1 MNMWHRLYAR
11 GLWPICVKQIGLWRG
26 AWAKTTQKFLFLSE
40 SWKTKT
46 SLSNGKCGPTQQHR
60 QRFSK
65 TGLFGEPLLGWHA
78 VDGKQEVYGKGREIG
93 KHITHGGIRES
104 EDIGNNS
111 EGISGNRVS
120 VWSANIPPRGLPV
133 CVRGIPVAG
142 LCGWAKHVENFTCT
156 PISTHR
162 SWKTKADQWNS
173 HCKRQTGFRNVE
185 CAWRFSW
192 ERSHFDKNSRAEFL
206 MRLKQEMKNQHHF
219 SWQKSGIWKIFKTQN
234 QRVTWKWEGGWVSVS
249 TPPLVTGGG

>member
-11 GLWPICVKQIGLWRG
+11 GLWPICVRQIGLWRG
-26 AWAKTTQKFLFLSE
+26 ARAKTTQKFLFLSE

-46 SLSNGKCGPTQQHR
+46 PLSNGKRGPTQQHR

-78 VDGKQEVYGKGREIG
+78 VDGKQEVHGKGREIG
-93 KHITHGGIRES
+93 KHITHAGVREF
-104 EDIGNNS
+104 EDIGNYS

-120 VWSANIPPRGLPV
+120 VWTPRGLPV
-133 CVRGIPVAG
+133 WVRGIPVAG
-142 LCGWAKHVENFTCT
+142 LFGC
-156 PISTHR
+156 
-162 SWKTKADQWNS
+162 WKFCIHTYLHPQNWTTKADQWSS

-185 CAWRFSW
+185 CAWRFTW

-234 QRVTWKWEGGWVSVS
+234 QRVTWK
-249 TPPLVTGGG
+249 

>member
-11 GLWPICVKQIGLWRG
+11 GLWPICVRQIGLWRG
-26 AWAKTTQKFLFLSE
+26 ARAKTTQKFLFLSE

-46 SLSNGKCGPTQQHR
+46 LLSNRKHGPTQQHR

-78 VDGKQEVYGKGREIG
+78 VDGKQEVHGKDREIG

-104 EDIGNNS
+104 EDIGNYS
-111 EGISGNRVS
+111 ESISVNWVS
-120 VWSANIPPRGLPV
+120 VYSATTLSRDLLV
-133 CVRGIPVAG
+133 WVRGIPVAR
-142 LCGWAKHVENFTCT
+142 LFGWAKHVENFTFT

-162 SWKTKADQWNS
+162 SWTTKADQWSS

-185 CAWRFSW
+185 WAWRLTW

-206 MRLKQEMKNQHHF
+206 MRLKQEMKSQHHF
-219 SWQKSGIWKIFKTQN
+219 SWQKSVIWKIFKTQN
-234 QRVTWKWEGGWVSVS
+234 QRVTWK
-249 TPPLVTGGG
+249 